1 MADTRALRALIRK
14 GVRVRLPPSA
24 LIFAYFIFWQS
35 QYDEERFI
43 SASTLKFANI
53 SHVGVLFDEEK
64 RVEENE

>member
-1 MADTRALRALIRK
+1 L
-14 GVRVRLPPSA
+14 GVRFPLGA

-43 SASTLKFANI
+43 GAGTLKLANI

-64 RVEENE
+64 RAEASE